1 MTSHLL
7 AFAQRARRRLTA
19 KIGDQPLSDS
29 YGRQQIRRYTGF
41 IQKYPARIK
50 QDLGTKDNLTM
61 NLLADGLDRVI
72 TLYDNNT
79 QKVVAYGKLEQ
90 SAYKPGYQTM
100 YNLYVDKDW
109 RGKKLATVLHLG
121 ALHVY
126 KKLMS
131 DTTMAMG
138 ALNAFR
144 SLEKFGYKLKMWDT
158 AISKTVPFQWG
169 PDGIPVVDG
178 HSIQDSENYA
188 LYV

>member
-19 KIGDQPLSDS
+19 QIGGQPLSDS
-29 YGRQQIRRYTGF
+29 FGRQQL
-41 IQKYPARIK
+41 KKWARIIQTK
-50 QDLGTKDNLTM
+50 PKLILHDLGTKDGLTM
-61 NLLADGLDRVI
+61 YELYDTMDRVFVI
-72 TLYDNNT
+72 YDNEN
-79 QKVVAYGKLEQ
+79 KKAVAYGALER
-90 SAYKPGYQTM
+90 SWSRPEYKTM

-144 SLEKFGYKLKMWDT
+144 SLEQHGYKLKMWDT
-158 AISKTVPFQWG
+158 ATNKTVPFQWG
-169 PDGIPVVDG
+169 SDGVPVVDG
-178 HSIQDSENYA
+178 HSIKDAENYA